1 MKGLITKSTGKWY
14 DVKINNKIYK
24 TILRGKLK
32 IDNQLTNPIAS
43 GDYVEL
49 IKNNDKDVIINNIHK
64 RRNCIIRKSNRND
77 KGHIMASNI
86 DQLLILCSIKE
97 PYTKISFIDRC
108 LVSAN
113 YYNIRPIIVFNKL
126 DILNKNELEN
136 LNIIL
141 KNYLTIGFDSFMISA
156 KYNININ
163 DLLKILKKNKTLVI
177 GNSGVG
183 KSTLINLLCNKSKQ
197 KTNPISKKTKKGK
210 QTTTFSEMFEINE
223 NSFLIDTPGFKEFQ
237 FYGIEKNE
245 IKYTF
250 PEFNKLRDKCKF
262 NNCNHEKEP
271 NCNVKKNIDKTI
283 WRKRYTSYLTIINS
297 L

>member
-1 MKGLITKSTGKWY
+1 M
-14 DVKINNKIYK
+14 
-24 TILRGKLK
+24 
-32 IDNQLTNPIAS
+32 
-43 GDYVEL
+43 
-49 IKNNDKDVIINNIHK
+49 
-64 RRNCIIRKSNRND
+64 
-77 KGHIMASNI
+77 
-86 DQLLILCSIKE
+86 
-97 PYTKISFIDRC
+97 
-108 LVSAN
+108 
-113 YYNIRPIIVFNKL
+113 

-141 KNYLTIGFDSFMISA
+141 KNYLTIGFDSFIISA
-156 KYNININ
+156 KYNINVHN
-163 DLLKILKKNKTLVI
+163 LLQIMKKNKTLLI

-183 KSTLINLLCNKSKQ
+183 KSTLINLLCNKSNQ

-237 FYGIEKNE
+237 FYEIEKNE

-250 PEFNKLRDKCKF
+250 PEFNKLKDKCKF
-262 NNCNHEKEP
+262 NNCNHENEP

-283 WRKRYTSYLTIINS
+283 WRKRYTSYLTIIKN